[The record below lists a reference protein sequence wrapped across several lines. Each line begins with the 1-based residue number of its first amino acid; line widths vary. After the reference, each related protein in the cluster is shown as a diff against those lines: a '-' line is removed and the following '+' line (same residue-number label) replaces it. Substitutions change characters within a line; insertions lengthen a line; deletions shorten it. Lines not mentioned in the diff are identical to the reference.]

1 MKRLMTLLVGIT
13 SLALSPMTAVARGG
27 GGGGGGGGYG
37 GGFGGA
43 GFHGGGGFQGTIPIH
58 TTDTIPMA
66 TILTIII
73 RMAMAIILT
82 AMGTAAFA
90 TLIFTGVAFMAVVFT
105 AMAFTAVSL
114 TADVTDT
121 NNSVEQRLG
130 GPIMIKMA

>member
-1 MKRLMTLLVGIT
+1 MAVVTVAASAVLDFTAAGAFKVL
-13 SLALSPMTAVARGG
+13 SLFILRI
-27 GGGGGGGGYG
+27 
-37 GGFGGA
+37 
-43 GFHGGGGFQGTIPIH
+43 IP
-58 TTDTIPMA
+58 TA

-82 AMGTAAFA
+82 AMCTAAFA

-105 AMAFTAVSL
+105 AMAFMAVSL

-130 GPIMIKMA
+130 GPIRIKMA